1 MPGVLPQ
8 ASSQSQVAWP
18 AYFSSFCDQILSFF
32 AVYLDISGG
41 WIAGGFK
48 EGAGREQREVVGN
61 VNDDGL
67 FLNRF
72 GQLPPDWAVG
82 TSCKL

>member
-1 MPGVLPQ
+1 MCLCNTLEKWHSRYNLDQTVL
-8 ASSQSQVAWP
+8 
-18 AYFSSFCDQILSFF
+18 
-32 AVYLDISGG
+32 
-41 WIAGGFK
+41 
-48 EGAGREQREVVGN
+48 EQREVVGN

>member
-1 MPGVLPQ
+1 M
-8 ASSQSQVAWP
+8 
-18 AYFSSFCDQILSFF
+18 F

-41 WIAGGFK
+41 WIAGCFK
-48 EGAGREQREVVGN
+48 EGAGREHREVVGN

-67 FLNRF
+67 FLKRF

-82 TSCKL
+82 ISCKL